1 MIVRI
6 VVLVLVAIGA
16 LISYP
21 AKKIAYKMKGDDATE
36 GDILK
41 IKITGLIIVTAAAVL
56 AIADKVM
63 N

>member
-1 MIVRI
+1 
-6 VVLVLVAIGA
+6 
-16 LISYP
+16 
-21 AKKIAYKMKGDDATE
+21 MKGDDATE

>member
-1 MIVRI
+1 MY
-6 VVLVLVAIGA
+6 
-16 LISYP
+16 ISK
-21 AKKIAYKMKGDDATE
+21 KKIAYKMKGDDATE